1 MVGDEGILLTDFSK
15 YPVFH
20 LHIGECFLSKEPT
33 LVCTVLGSCVAVS
46 FFQPAIP
53 LGGIFHA
60 LLPDAAGHDGEAVSR
75 QPCRFV
81 NQSIQQILSVVERQ
95 GGRRKDIQIK
105 VFGGA
110 ELFGFTGGKNSTAN
124 SVGRKNVQMAIME
137 LEHAGLRIMASDV
150 GGQLGR
156 KLYFLSHTGEVWV
169 KRIKRSLLSGR

>member
-1 MVGDEGILLTDFSK
+1 MNASDFSN

-46 FFQPAIP
+46 FFQPVIR

-60 LLPDAAGHDGEAVSR
+60 LLPDSTEHKSEESKN
-75 QPCRFV
+75 QPCKFV
-81 NQSIQQILSVVERQ
+81 DHSIRMILQAVERH

-110 ELFGFTGGKNSTAN
+110 ELFGFSGGTGSTAN
-124 SVGRKNVQMAIME
+124 SVGRKNVQMAIVE
-137 LEHAGLRIMASDV
+137 LEKAGLRIMASDV
-150 GGQLGR
+150 GGPLGR
-156 KLYFLSHTGEVWV
+156 KLYFLSDTGEVWV
-169 KRIKRSLLSGR
+169 KRIQRTIFPKEKSAGSC